1 MLPRVRTNF
10 RRVRTNKR
18 KKRDFFETIWYNRL
32 KTFYKRFH
40 NMTKVMVEIYED
52 ISVTDK

>member
-18 KKRDFFETIWYNRL
+18 QKRDFSETIWYNRL
-32 KTFYKRFH
+32 RTFYRRFH
-40 NMTKVMVEIYED
+40 NMTKVMVETYED
-52 ISVTDK
+52 ISATDE